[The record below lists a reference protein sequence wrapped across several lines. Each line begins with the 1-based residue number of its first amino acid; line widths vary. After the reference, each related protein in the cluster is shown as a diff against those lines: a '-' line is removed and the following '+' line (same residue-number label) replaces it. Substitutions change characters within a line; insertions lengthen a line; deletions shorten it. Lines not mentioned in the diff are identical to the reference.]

1 MRWLVMTLAAIILL
15 VTGCSLNGTKQDTK
29 PFLFSYELNK
39 VEPQHQ
45 SVIDPWLE
53 AARNDPEIRIHTYET
68 EDGYK
73 YSYVKSYKD
82 VEVSYIYTNNQGQLK
97 QRFIK
102 GSNDDEILVVIQYNT
117 SICCNMN
124 IYVTDDQ
131 DKYQYP
137 DDFNFTFSYG
147 VLHKNKLDT
156 FENTFTKDL
165 IIDGLIQTDLV
176 LTDDEKKRIYEKMQ
190 EINLFDYPEFS
201 AGVNGEPTVGYIFVV
216 ERNGEEQTIGWSGG
230 FTNEQKHQRFKSL
243 VDMIIEIINSH
254 EEYKA
259 LPEASGGYS

>member
-137 DDFNFTFSYG
+137 
-147 VLHKNKLDT
+147 
-156 FENTFTKDL
+156 
-165 IIDGLIQTDLV
+165 
-176 LTDDEKKRIYEKMQ
+176 
-190 EINLFDYPEFS
+190 
-201 AGVNGEPTVGYIFVV
+201 
-216 ERNGEEQTIGWSGG
+216 
-230 FTNEQKHQRFKSL
+230 
-243 VDMIIEIINSH
+243 
-254 EEYKA
+254 
-259 LPEASGGYS
+259 